1 MKEHPIIVSG
11 GIAIVKL
18 SVWYF
23 RHFRL
28 AQVQRKKIG
37 HHINLRPIVIVH
49 LPNDFQ
55 PTHIIQMI
63 YVIKDLRPQTSGFQ

>member
-1 MKEHPIIVSG
+1 MKKCPSIITRSSV
-11 GIAIVKL
+11 ILKL